1 MSPENKIS
9 RVELIRD
16 LSSNAPAALDILPL
30 IGPGPYSPEAV
41 NKIKQIISGSQS
53 PAIDQD
59 LDKSL
64 AEGPSSLIK
73 PKILDSLK
81 MITSF
86 NPSVAERSLAWL
98 LNPKAGI
105 RLLQAVASEA
115 KARADV
121 RKAISE
127 TTKWIAEVGG
137 DDAKRD
143 VLLGYNKDLEK
154 KLGSYLKPFCD
165 ERGLRVPPENTL
177 ERMMVLCQINAEITA
192 LQKEGREVAIRGEE
206 LVRERVGIK
215 AKTARDQ
222 MLAKELPAANE
233 AAQKA
238 HIEEERMVWEK
249 ARTAFARIG
258 GGAVAVFN
266 GVVGG
271 ATHALSE
278 GVKNMPLMAIP
289 LGIVDFYLINHALTL
304 MKVSSVSS
312 VLQGAGL
319 IGLATILGTGIGAGL
334 AARLVEGKKQSSNFP
349 VQKP

>member
-1 MSPENKIS
+1 MSPENKIT

-30 IGPGPYSPEAV
+30 IGPGPYSPQAV
-41 NKIKQIISGSQS
+41 EKIIQLGSGSRS
-53 PAIDQD
+53 SVDRD

-86 NPSVAERSLAWL
+86 NPSVAEKSLAWL

-154 KLGSYLKPFCD
+154 KAWFIS
-165 ERGLRVPPENTL
+165 
-177 ERMMVLCQINAEITA
+177 
-192 LQKEGREVAIRGEE
+192 
-206 LVRERVGIK
+206 K
-215 AKTARDQ
+215 AF
-222 MLAKELPAANE
+222 L
-233 AAQKA
+233 
-238 HIEEERMVWEK
+238 
-249 ARTAFARIG
+249 
-258 GGAVAVFN
+258 
-266 GVVGG
+266 
-271 ATHALSE
+271 
-278 GVKNMPLMAIP
+278 
-289 LGIVDFYLINHALTL
+289 
-304 MKVSSVSS
+304 
-312 VLQGAGL
+312 
-319 IGLATILGTGIGAGL
+319 
-334 AARLVEGKKQSSNFP
+334 
-349 VQKP
+349 